1 MLVRLPVVLDL
12 LDESEVDDD
21 TETSVVD
28 VGVSV
33 VVYDSTEVK
42 VIQEMVEIL
51 MVDEYTVSVSVGLLA
66 LLVALPGGI

>member
-1 MLVRLPVVLDL
+1 MLVRLRVVLNL

-21 TETSVVD
+21 TESSVVD